1 MRKRFKKMALNSGIQ
16 TNRILTHDSEVC
28 IPRLSSILLAVPQGA
43 KILARSLILRGQLGL
58 FFMLPL
64 KIVYLGRRG
73 KLENIFALHH
83 FRFV

>member
-1 MRKRFKKMALNSGIQ
+1 MALNSGIQ
-16 TNRILTHDSEVC
+16 TNHISTHDCEVR

-83 FRFV
+83 FV